1 MSEAKKRTARLPVC
15 WPRPELERME
25 EDVVAKDPP
34 IDDTVNRRSAA
45 ADGFPP
51 AAEAAMRR
59 RDVTV
64 FIVFVSHCVC
74 LMFISVHTS
83 PLQFCRTGCSSHRDV
98 IKFTARDDRQP
109 IAEALGSGK
118 GRPETSKRGGIA
130 LDYNNNNTACL
141 VFRLASGQSK
151 QQPRQTRCCR

>member
-15 WPRPELERME
+15 CPRPELERME

-51 AAEAAMRR
+51 AAEEAMRR

-64 FIVFVSHCVC
+64 FIVFVSHCIC
-74 LMFISVHTS
+74 LLFISEQCTQAFFSLVAAGFVT
-83 PLQFCRTGCSSHRDV
+83 PRRDK
-98 IKFTARDDRQP
+98 IH
-109 IAEALGSGK
+109 G
-118 GRPETSKRGGIA
+118 
-130 LDYNNNNTACL
+130 
-141 VFRLASGQSK
+141 
-151 QQPRQTRCCR
+151 